1 MRPRLES
8 REIRHEVPEAAI
20 ESIRHVGQMEKYDE
34 AAQIIHHVLKNFWM
48 DWLKRIKP
56 PNTDVRTQVENL
68 FSKPEI
74 SVLVFPSA
82 TCHETRTDNL
92 QSPDMTNSM
101 DLNRIN
107 PVSETSDTAP
117 RQIVVI
123 RDAYGFERQFD
134 PDIFQQV
141 IASVPDTS
149 GHVSNVHISAL
160 ADALMDYRFRAQP
173 QSSGSFVPANKLLE
187 QFHYVGTEFANQ

>member
-1 MRPRLES
+1 MRARLES

-34 AAQIIHHVLKNFWM
+34 AAQIIHHILKNFWM
-48 DWLKRIKP
+48 DWLQRIKP

-82 TCHETRTDNL
+82 TCHETRADNL
-92 QSPDMTNSM
+92 LSHDITSSM
-101 DLNRIN
+101 DPNHIN
-107 PVSETSDTAP
+107 PISETSNTAP
-117 RQIVVI
+117 RHMVVI

-134 PDIFQQV
+134 FDILQQV

-149 GHVSNVHISAL
+149 GHMRNVHISAL
-160 ADALMDYRFRAQP
+160 ADALMDYRFRTQT
-173 QSSGSFVPANKLLE
+173 QSSSTFIPAIKMPE
-187 QFHYVGTEFANQ
+187 QFYYVGAEFAN